1 MDPDSAVTLDRT
13 TTAVVLDT
21 MAMSAIVNEARRP
34 ELADAYRSVIG
45 GRAILI
51 SVISVSEWRYG
62 AIFAGWGEFRQRG
75 LERELARATAVEA
88 DDTLA
93 TTSAESKAACRSV
106 EHVLA
111 QKVHD
116 ADRWIAATAI
126 ARSLDLIS
134 DDAVFSEAPGLS
146 LVTTPRF

>member
-1 MDPDSAVTLDRT
+1 MTSSRSN
-13 TTAVVLDT
+13 AVVLDT

-34 ELADAYRSVIG
+34 DVAARYRSVIA

-51 SVISVSEWRYG
+51 SVVTVSELRYG
-62 AIFAGWGEFRQRG
+62 AIVAEWGEFRRRG
-75 LERELARATAVEA
+75 LEREIARATAVEA

-93 TTSAESKAACRSV
+93 STSAELKAACRAV
-106 EHVLA
+106 GHALA

-126 ARSLDLIS
+126 VRDLDLIS
-134 DDAVFSEAPGLS
+134 DDVVFEQVPGLS
-146 LVTTPRF
+146 LVTTRSS

>member
-1 MDPDSAVTLDRT
+1 MTLDRS
-13 TTAVVLDT
+13 TAVVLDT

-34 ELADAYRSVIG
+34 DVAARYRSVIA

-51 SVISVSEWRYG
+51 SVITVSELRFG
-62 AIFAGWGEFRQRG
+62 SIVAGWGEFRRRG

-93 TTSAESKAACRSV
+93 STSAELKAACRAIGHALS
-106 EHVLA
+106 
-111 QKVHD
+111 QKIHD

-126 ARSLDLIS
+126 ARGLDLIS
-134 DDAVFSEAPGLS
+134 DDAVFEQVPGLS
-146 LVTTPRF
+146 LVTTNPS